1 MKPVNKGAWGN
12 RSCPY
17 PRYNSLRYL
26 AYSDLTR
33 YIVIANVDWIH
44 HTENM
49 TRLDMEVTSMLG
61 AVQALIVIIVFW
73 TFKRAHVWKLR
84 LHLNTLFAGF
94 LPLQRLGER
103 KGGTCYLYKSTSTR
117 QSSPNVSVWVSVTCD
132 DWIWFMGDC
141 CYLPIWEIHVEWC
154 YMIWSF
160 LDERSRFPRK
170 DPIDDY
176 YVKSGAFT

>member
-1 MKPVNKGAWGN
+1 MWN
-12 RSCPY
+12 
-17 PRYNSLRYL
+17 
-26 AYSDLTR
+26 
-33 YIVIANVDWIH
+33 WIH

-49 TRLDMEVTSMLG
+49 TRLDMEETSMLG

-103 KGGTCYLYKSTSTR
+103 KGGTCYSYKSTSTR

-141 CYLPIWEIHVEWC
+141 CHLPIWEIHVEWC